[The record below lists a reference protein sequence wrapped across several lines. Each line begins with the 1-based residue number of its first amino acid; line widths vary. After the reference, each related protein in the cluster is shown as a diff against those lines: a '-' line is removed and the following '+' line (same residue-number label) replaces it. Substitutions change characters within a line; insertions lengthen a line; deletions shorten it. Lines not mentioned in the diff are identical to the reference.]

1 MATTSLPFFLLD
13 AEEESWALGR
23 RFAVPVAREEK
34 GGVWGMSFCFFGRWI
49 QLVAATPLILKYF
62 MGGIAYGANQPA
74 DADGRREGRAL
85 AAVAE
90 G

>member
-1 MATTSLPFFLLD
+1 MGSFL
-13 AEEESWALGR
+13 
-23 RFAVPVAREEK
+23 V
-34 GGVWGMSFCFFGRWI
+34 FGRWI

>member
-1 MATTSLPFFLLD
+1 MPPLERARQF
-13 AEEESWALGR
+13 ALG
-23 RFAVPVAREEK
+23 
-34 GGVWGMSFCFFGRWI
+34 WI